1 MNQTANHKTKPSE
14 KRRKLSAAEFEHIN
28 FRAMCAAW
36 NNKKQK

>member
-1 MNQTANHKTKPSE
+1 MNQTANYKTKPSE

-28 FRAMCAAW
+28 SRAMCAAW